1 MSDDFVDS
9 VRQHASSE
17 QKEEKD
23 SAKYIEARKTWWI
36 EEVGKLFDDIRT
48 WLDPLIQDGT
58 IKFDTEDITLMEEWL
73 GSYTIREAVI
83 RLANKELRLR
93 PIGSM
98 ILGSYGRVDLMGPTG
113 QAIIV
118 LDADKAQAESG
129 YRPVALKW
137 HIVKREGLRRSTFE
151 FNEATFKALFTDL
164 FGIVR

>member
-1 MSDDFVDS
+1 MSDDFIDS

-17 QKEEKD
+17 QKQEKE
-23 SAKYIEARKTWWI
+23 SAKYIEGRRTWWI
-36 EEVGKLFDDIRT
+36 EEVDKLFNDIRT

-58 IKFDTEDITLMEEWL
+58 IKFETTDIGITEEML

-98 ILGSYGRVDLMGPTG
+98 IFGSYGRVDLIGPTG
-113 QAIIV
+113 QAMIV
-118 LDADKAQAESG
+118 LEADKAQAESS
-129 YRPVALKW
+129 YRPITLKW
-137 HIVKREGLRRSTFE
+137 HIVKKEGLQRSTLD
-151 FNEATFKALFTDL
+151 FNEASFKALFSDL